1 MKWLWHPS
9 LLVALQYMPIFSDKS
24 GTTCLN
30 AICNSNIDLH
40 WVKYWCIIDT
50 GISNRYLY

>member
-24 GTTCLN
+24 GTTHLN
-30 AICNSNIDLH
+30 AIGNSNIDLH
-40 WVKYWCIIDT
+40 WPEC
-50 GISNRYLY
+50 